1 MPSTLTFPS
10 TAGFRDKL
18 LARNLSPYTV
28 PGSYVSQSQSSIV
41 HEVILRDEGIFNSDD
56 NLIADDPFADLL
68 YPLNAYGPNGGY
80 NKNIN
85 VGGLSNTVSNLG
97 PYDFMDAKLPQLS
110 APFELTIP
118 TQNKYSSQNP
128 IQLVSINNI
137 QSVPTFIQYSD
148 PLSFIPSTYSPY
160 QILMDS
166 NPQGSDG
173 TLSQDS
179 YITQLGA
186 SSLKKLLK
194 DRASTVTVNTL
205 QNQNANINQG
215 IFAQATDLLRG
226 NTNLLNTTA
235 KITITNGPDDING
248 NFIQRIS
255 GSYSPTSP
263 IPGDYFQDELNSRY
277 PAVVG
282 QIGNAL
288 NVSSILGPIQQYLG
302 PKVIRT
308 KSPSERL
315 LLNTGSGTSSALF
328 RSLNYNKYKP
338 NYRRNLLQDV
348 AQGVINVLGVAP
360 NIDVPTNYYVGS
372 SVQDPTYISSPLGEV
387 PYDSLGRD
395 TQAIVYGPTDMSKLF
410 ENNAANNLKIGFN
423 SGSFTDGFGVG
434 DGLVWTSPKY
444 NNAGYRALIG
454 GDQGSEGPSFNEVK
468 SKIDSI
474 LSNDYTF
481 TEDSIL
487 SNTQRLVDSTP
498 RGSKRLSHVGNA
510 INQLSKVF
518 NDGYK
523 EITKGSK
530 VVSYV
535 DTNGVVVG
543 NEYCRIF
550 TKDTPYLTF
559 DDLQKT
565 DGNHRK
571 FTYSV
576 LDNTYNLNIAP
587 FKNPGSSNIV
597 DGKVKKYMFS
607 IENLAWRTSN
617 RPGFTYDELPECEKG
632 PNGGRIMWFPPYNI
646 TFNESVSPHFSENNF
661 LGRPEPIYTYQNTKR
676 SGSLSWSI
684 IVDHPSVL
692 NLIVNKQLKN
702 IAPQEMNRIIDSFF
716 AGCLKYDI
724 YELARRW
731 NTFSKSDLFELQQ
744 IISQPRVTQEDFKQ
758 VVKENPPVVEET
770 KPATTTPQPDLTPY
784 IGIGYYFD
792 NDIPDP
798 NTTNTVSTTAYDA
811 TYNTY
816 TSPST
821 LQRYQNNAATN
832 QNKESISSF
841 FKEVIEGNFDK
852 NKLMVTEIQ
861 KIFESNKTTDGKG
874 TTATIRL
881 VLAGS
886 ASAPNTRA
894 YNKILSQRRVDSV
907 IKYLRKVNGGVL
919 ANYLDSQKLIVT
931 QDFLG
936 EEAIVIPKDGT
947 GKPVGPSAGFT
958 CTDSDTNKTPYDKI
972 YSPNAMA
979 CRRDVIKDLT
989 VDPIPATQVTPAD
1002 NTTSN
1007 QPNDDGGAPFVGA
1020 TPVPPTITTTQK
1032 IKDGI
1037 SKKILRNLLSECDY
1051 FEMIEQSNPMFYDS
1065 IKQQIKYFSPTFHSI
1080 TPEGLNSRLTFL
1092 QQCMRPGDT
1101 IPVIGTDGKP
1111 KYNSSVNTSF
1121 GAPPVLVL
1129 RVGDFYHT
1137 KIIPTGLQ
1145 ISYDPLVFDMNPEGI
1160 GVQPMIAKISLNFNF
1175 VGGQG
1180 LKEPIDKLQNAL
1192 SFNYYGNTEMYDD
1205 RADATDDSYKKI
1217 DEALVKAILDD
1228 SPIVGINNLQNNIP
1242 NEGGDTIGTILDKV
1256 ESDAGTSGSTSYE
1269 KIMDSIIP
1277 QGQSYMDS
1285 AVNKTEQIIKDFNLP
1300 VLQLFSSEVNYSKG
1314 KTREFTTPKDLEIY
1328 GKPENVEKRI
1338 NELFDKV
1345 VNDIN
1350 SVNSENDSGFDVIR
1364 ELYYQKFSNT
1374 VMRKVKSQM
1383 VNQVNLARQTMITS
1397 LTSVNQEITTNQQN
1411 LVKTFGK
1418 LDVIDTKTDG
1428 YIKSD
1433 QNVMA
1438 YNLSATTEVQ
1448 AGSQQT
1454 NTYDELV
1461 FDYNSAVDLLYSFY
1475 TDFKSA
1481 GFVGTKV
1488 DLDDIKLLKPNGFG
1502 TNSEV
1507 WADAE
1512 KRFYAAMSK
1521 VVLDNNT
1528 YQSFSGAVITPDIVD
1543 VQSGGPTLGS
1553 KFNQL
1558 FSNRINN
1565 FYKTE
1570 HEAEIKSIGDFKAT
1584 VYESPQTKKY
1594 KPWTPFKDKKV
1605 RKFTFTNYVATT
1617 QTQSTQIQNL
1627 YKNGN
1632 SNTDVKTFNGKNKF
1646 N

>member
-10 TAGFRDKL
+10 TAGFRNKL

-28 PGSYVSQSQSSIV
+28 PGSYVSPSQSDIV
-41 HEVILRDEGIFNSDD
+41 RETIIRDESVIDSDD
-56 NLIADDPFADLL
+56 TLIANDPFADLL

-85 VGGLSNTVSNLG
+85 IGGLSNTVSNLG

-110 APFELTIP
+110 APFELIIP
-118 TQNKYSSQNP
+118 TQNKYSSDNP

-137 QSVPTFIQYSD
+137 QSVPTFTQYSD
-148 PLSFIPSTYSPY
+148 PLSFIPSTYTPY

-166 NPQGSDG
+166 DPQGSEG
-173 TLSQDS
+173 NLSQDS

-186 SSLKKLLK
+186 KSLQKLLK

-205 QNQNANINQG
+205 QNQNNSINQG
-215 IFAQATDLLRG
+215 ILAQATDLLRG

-235 KITITNGPDDING
+235 KITITNTPQDING

-263 IPGDYFQDELNSRY
+263 IPGDYFRDESNFRY

-282 QIGNAL
+282 QIANAL
-288 NVSSILGPIQQYLG
+288 NVSSVLGPIQQYLG

-308 KSPSERL
+308 KTPSERL
-315 LLNTGSGTSSALF
+315 LLNTGSGTASALF

-338 NYRRNLLQDV
+338 NYRRNLLQDI
-348 AQGVINVLGVAP
+348 AQGVINVLGVASQ
-360 NIDVPTNYYVGS
+360 IDVPTNYYVGS
-372 SVQDPTYISSPLGEV
+372 AIQDPTFISSPLGEV
-387 PYDSLGRD
+387 PFDSLGRD
-395 TQAIVYGPTDMSKLF
+395 TQAIVYGPTEMSNLF
-410 ENNAANNLKIGFN
+410 ENNTANRLKIGLN
-423 SGSFTDGFGVG
+423 GGSFTDGFSLG

-454 GDQGSEGPSFNEVK
+454 GDQGTEGPSYNEVK
-468 SKIDSI
+468 SRIDSV

-481 TEDSIL
+481 TENSIL
-487 SNTQRLVDSTP
+487 NNTQRLLDSTP
-498 RGSKRLSHVGNA
+498 RGGRRLSHVGNA
-510 INQLSKVF
+510 MNQLSKVF

-535 DTNGVVVG
+535 DNNGVVVG

-550 TKDTPYLTF
+550 TKDTPYYTF

-565 DGNHRK
+565 DGNIRK

-617 RPGFTYDELPECEKG
+617 RPGFTYDELPDCEKG
-632 PNGGRIMWFPPYNI
+632 PNGGRVMWFPPYNLS
-646 TFNESVSPHFSENNF
+646 FNESTTPHFSENNF

-702 IAPQEMNRIIDSFF
+702 IPPQEMNKIIDSFF

-731 NTFSKSDLFELQQ
+731 NTFKKSDLFELQQ
-744 IISQPRVTQEDFKQ
+744 IISQPRVTQED
-758 VVKENPPVVEET
+758 VKAIVNENPPTVEQT
-770 KPATTTPQPDLTPY
+770 KQSSTTPQPNLTQY
-784 IGIGYYFD
+784 VGTGYYFD

-798 NTTNTVSTTAYDA
+798 KTTNTITNTAYDA

-816 TSPST
+816 IERLPTYLSEAGT
-821 LQRYQNNAATN
+821 EE
-832 QNKESISSF
+832 NKQSIDSF
-841 FKEVIEGNFDK
+841 FKNVIEGNFNK
-852 NKLMVTEIQ
+852 NKEMVSEIQ
-861 KIFESNKTTDGKG
+861 KIFESNKTSDGKN
-874 TTATIRL
+874 TSATIRI

-886 ASAPNTRA
+886 ASAPNTKS
-894 YNKILSQRRVDSV
+894 YNKALSQRRVDSV
-907 IKYLRKVNGGVL
+907 IKYLRAVNGKVL
-919 ANYLDSQKLIVT
+919 EKYIEDQKLIIT

-936 EEAIVIPKDGT
+936 EDAVVIPKSFSGNSI
-947 GKPVGPSAGFT
+947 GPSSGYT
-958 CTDSDTNKTPYDKI
+958 CTDSDTNKTEYKKI
-972 YSPNAMA
+972 FSPNAMA
-979 CRRDVIKDLT
+979 CRRVAIKELV
-989 VDPIPATQVTPAD
+989 VDPIPTTNNTPIN
-1002 NTTSN
+1002 NTTASSN
-1007 QPNDDGGAPFVGA
+1007 NNTNGNPFVGA

-1051 FEMIEQSNPMFYDS
+1051 FEMIEQTNPMFYDS
-1065 IKQQIKYFSPTFHSI
+1065 IKQQIKYFSPTFHSM

-1101 IPVIGTDGKP
+1101 IPVIGSDGKP

-1121 GAPPVLVL
+1121 GAPPVLIL
-1129 RVGDFYHT
+1129 RVGDFYNT

-1145 ISYDPLVFDMNPEGI
+1145 VSYDPLVLDTNPEGI
-1160 GVQPMIAKISLNFNF
+1160 GVQPMIAKITLNFNF
-1175 VGGQG
+1175 VGGHG

-1192 SFNYYGNTEMYDD
+1192 SFNYYANTEMYDE
-1205 RADATDDSYKKI
+1205 RSDATDDSYKKI
-1217 DEALVKAILDD
+1217 DEALVKAIID
-1228 SPIVGINNLQNNIP
+1228 SSPVVGINNVQNNIQ

-1277 QGQSYMDS
+1277 QGQGYMDS
-1285 AVNKTEQIIKDFNLP
+1285 VVNKTEQIIKDFNLP
-1300 VLQLFSSEVNYSKG
+1300 TLQLFSSNVNYSKG
-1314 KTREFTTPKDLEIY
+1314 KTREFTTPKDLVIY

-1345 VNDIN
+1345 VKDIN
-1350 SVNSENDSGFDVIR
+1350 DVNSENDTGFDVIR

-1374 VMRKVKSQM
+1374 VMKKVKSQM

-1397 LTSVNQEITTNQQN
+1397 LTSVNQELTNNQQS
-1411 LVKTFGK
+1411 LVKTFRK
-1418 LDVIDTKTDG
+1418 LDIIDTKTDG

-1433 QNVMA
+1433 QTVMA
-1438 YNLSATTEVQ
+1438 YNLTATTEVQ
-1448 AGSQQT
+1448 SGSQQT

-1475 TDFKSA
+1475 NDFKSA
-1481 GFVGTKV
+1481 GFVETKV

-1502 TNSEV
+1502 TNAEV

-1512 KRFYAAMSK
+1512 KRFYTAMSK
-1521 VVLDNNT
+1521 VILNSNT
-1528 YQSFSGAVITPDIVD
+1528 YQTFSGSVITPDIVNI
-1543 VQSGGPTLGS
+1543 QSGGPTLGS

-1570 HEAEIKSIGDFKAT
+1570 HEAEIKSIGDFKST
-1584 VYESPQTKKY
+1584 VYESPQNKKY

-1605 RKFTFTNYVATT
+1605 RKFTFTNYVQTT

-1632 SNTDVKTFNGKNKF
+1632 SNTDVKTFNGKTKF